1 MVWPLGTQ
9 LRRTRNNKQGSVP
22 MKGLKKVGSLLMA
35 AMLVLSLSVTALA
48 ATEETKIPVSDSKD
62 GYVTVSNVTSVKEL
76 QYRTVYFVSS
86 PTTISFYGSDLMREI
101 IYYHPNAVVTAD
113 SVELGDLFEELTLDL
128 KLDAEGLYYLSGNSS
143 TLKGTGVYTVIS
155 SPEAAMGASF
165 VVVVRDEPATTQT
178 VTATPTASKVLVN
191 GSSVSFDA
199 YTVNGNNYFKLRDL
213 AKVLSGTGKQ
223 FNVSW
228 DSASKVINLVSGS
241 AYTAVG
247 GELAAGDGL
256 AKSAVLNSSAIYKD
270 GVQVSLTAY
279 TINGNN
285 YFKLRDIGQA
295 FDFGVTWDGSANTIK
310 IDTST
315 GYTAES
321 GAATA
326 TGATL
331 GVRGSTVSALAM
343 MMQGWPAG
351 VHVEEFVPNGPAQTA
366 GMQLYDVIYKVDDT
380 EVASTDELGALLKTH
395 NAGDVVKVYVYRP
408 ADYEGDG
415 ADAVE
420 EYLTFDVTLAK

>member
-1 MVWPLGTQ
+1 
-9 LRRTRNNKQGSVP
+9 
-22 MKGLKKVGSLLMA
+22 MKGLKKVGSLLTA

-48 ATEETKIPVSDSKD
+48 ATEETKITVDDSKD

-101 IYYHPNAVVTAD
+101 IYYHPNAVVTD
-113 SVELGDLFEELTLDL
+113 NSVELGDLYEELTLDL

-143 TLKGTGVYTVIS
+143 TLKGTGVYTVIA

-165 VVVVRDEPATTQT
+165 VVVVRDEPATAET

-191 GSSVSFDA
+191 GSSVSFEA
-199 YTVNGNNYFKLRDL
+199 YTINGNNYFKLRDL

-228 DSASKVINLVSGS
+228 DGTSKVINLVSGS
-241 AYTAVG
+241 PYTVTG
-247 GELAAGDGL
+247 GEMATGDGK
-256 AKSAVLNSSAIYKD
+256 AKQAIINSSSIYKD
-270 GVQVSLTAY
+270 GGKVSLTAY

-295 FDFGVTWDGSANTIK
+295 FDFGVTWDGTANTIK

-315 GYTAES
+315 GYMLES
-321 GAATA
+321 SSESTTA

-331 GVRGSTVSALAM
+331 GIGGSTVSALAM

-351 VHVEEFVPNGPAQTA
+351 VHVEAFVPNGPAQTA

-380 EVASTDELGALLKTH
+380 EVASTDELSTLLKTH

>member
-1 MVWPLGTQ
+1 MGH
-9 LRRTRNNKQGSVP
+9 
-22 MKGLKKVGSLLMA
+22 LKKAISILMA
-35 AMLVLSLSVTALA
+35 IALVFSLSVTAFA
-48 ATEETKIPVSDSKD
+48 ATEEKKITVDESKD
-62 GYVTVSNVTSVKEL
+62 GYVTVSNVTLVKEI
-76 QYRTVYFVSS
+76 QYRTVYFVSA

-101 IYYHPNAVVTAD
+101 IYYHPNAVVTD
-113 SVELGDLFEELTLDL
+113 NSVELGDLFEDLTLDL
-128 KLDAEGLYYLSGNSS
+128 KLDAEGLYYVSGNNR
-143 TLKGTGVYTVIS
+143 TLKGAGVYTVIA

-165 VVVVRDEPATTQT
+165 VVVVSDAPAAAET

-223 FNVSW
+223 FEVSW
-228 DSASKVINLVSGS
+228 DSANKVINLVSGS

-256 AKSAVLNSSAIYKD
+256 TKSAVLNSSAIYKN
-270 GVQVSLTAY
+270 GVQVNLTAY

-295 FDFGVTWDGSANTIK
+295 FDFGVTWDGMANTIR

-321 GAATA
+321 GSTPT

-331 GVRGSTVSALAM
+331 GIEGSTVSALAM
-343 MMQGWPAG
+343 MMQGYPAG
-351 VHVEEFVPNGPAQTA
+351 VSVDSLQSNGPAYA
-366 GMQLYDVIYKVDDT
+366 VGIKVNDVIYKVDNT
-380 EVASTDELGALLKTH
+380 EVASPSELNELLKTYK
-395 NAGDVVKVYVYRP
+395 AGDKVKVYVYRP
-408 ADYEGDG
+408 GDYMVNPPVE
-415 ADAVE
+415 AVE
-420 EYLTFDVTLAK
+420 LTFDVTLASSVE

>member
-1 MVWPLGTQ
+1 MGH
-9 LRRTRNNKQGSVP
+9 
-22 MKGLKKVGSLLMA
+22 LKKALSIPLVIA
-35 AMLVLSLSVTALA
+35 LVLSLSVKAFA
-48 ATEETKIPVSDSKD
+48 ATTENKITVNDSKD
-62 GYVTVSNVTSVKEL
+62 GYVTVSNVTSVKEI
-76 QYRTVYFVSS
+76 QYRTVYFVSA

-128 KLDAEGLYYLSGNSS
+128 KLDAEGLYYVSGNNR
-143 TLKGTGVYTVIS
+143 TLKGAGVYTVIA

-165 VVVVRDEPATTQT
+165 VVVVSDEPANTTT

-199 YTVNGNNYFKLRDL
+199 YTINGNNYFKLRDL
-213 AKVLSGTGKQ
+213 AKVLSGTAKQ
-223 FNVSW
+223 FEVTW
-228 DSASKVINLVSGS
+228 DGTNKVINLVSGS
-241 AYTAVG
+241 PYTAVG

-256 AKSAVLNSSAIYKD
+256 TKSAVLNASAIYKD
-270 GVQVSLTAY
+270 GIQVSLTAY

-295 FDFGVTWDGSANTIK
+295 FDFGVTWDGAANTIR

-315 GYTAES
+315 EYTPES
-321 GAATA
+321 SSDSATA

-331 GVRGSTVSALAM
+331 GIGGSTVPALAM

-351 VHVEEFVPNGPAQTA
+351 VCVEAFVSNGPAQTA
-366 GMQLYDVIYKVDDT
+366 GMKLNDVIYKVDDT
-380 EVASTDELGALLKTH
+380 EVASPTELSALLKTH
-395 NAGDVVKVYVYRP
+395 NPGDVVKVYVYRP
-408 ADYEGDG
+408 GDYMVNPPVD
-415 ADAVE
+415 E

>member
-1 MVWPLGTQ
+1 M
-9 LRRTRNNKQGSVP
+9 
-22 MKGLKKVGSLLMA
+22 
-35 AMLVLSLSVTALA
+35 
-48 ATEETKIPVSDSKD
+48 
-62 GYVTVSNVTSVKEL
+62 
-76 QYRTVYFVSS
+76 
-86 PTTISFYGSDLMREI
+86 
-101 IYYHPNAVVTAD
+101 
-113 SVELGDLFEELTLDL
+113 
-128 KLDAEGLYYLSGNSS
+128 
-143 TLKGTGVYTVIS
+143 
-155 SPEAAMGASF
+155 
-165 VVVVRDEPATTQT
+165 
-178 VTATPTASKVLVN
+178 TATPTASKVLVN

-199 YTVNGNNYFKLRDL
+199 YTINGNNYFKLRDL
-213 AKVLSGTGKQ
+213 AKVLSGTAKQ

-228 DSASKVINLVSGS
+228 DSASKVINLVSDS

-295 FDFGVTWDGSANTIK
+295 FNFGVTWDGTANTIK

-331 GVRGSTVSALAM
+331 GIGGSTVSALAM

-351 VHVEEFVPNGPAQTA
+351 VHVEAFVPNGPAQTA

-380 EVASTDELGALLKTH
+380 EVASTDELSTLLKTH